1 MRYKCISHFQL
12 GEHLGMELNLT
23 PETSLSDM
31 IEAGLP
37 SIQRKLEE
45 ISHAASKEFSLE
57 KALEK
62 MKGEWASVMFEFKP
76 WR

>member
-1 MRYKCISHFQL
+1 MVCLQL
-12 GEHLGMELNLT
+12 GDYLGAELNLS
-23 PETSLSDM
+23 PDTSLADM

-37 SIQRKLEE
+37 SVQRKLEE

-62 MKGEWASVMFEFKP
+62 MKGEWANVVFEFKP